1 MGLLYSL
8 AFPKQDEKEKPNPLI
23 IDVEEVL
30 AEAAWDMYIHAYGP
44 FRRKFIKRENFTIE
58 VPMNY
63 YHFEQGPPKITVR
76 HVGQTRHNLST
87 DTDGARQAVQE
98 GRGVPE
104 MIGLETRFNNDTETE
119 QKYNFNFQKER
130 SASVE
135 VTYHRGFSIGGKA
148 NFALGVPK
156 VTGEGK
162 VGIDIETHVKVT
174 KITGERHEERVTT
187 SATSEI
193 TVAPHSHYTA
203 TVVMEERSM
212 VADFEIPVTMTLPA
226 KRGLVYIKMKET
238 GEVVYVQNV
247 TNLPFYFLKFQDVQI
262 LNANGEVIDKT
273 KELNAQCK
281 DIRFK
286 IAGIVNGVQL
296 SSHCINLR
304 QTGVVT
310 ADSNPVAVSPKVSSR
325 EPKGKAL
332 LTASKPSGGSG
343 ATTTDVASS
352 SSAQD
357 PVRSQGVG
365 DRILQVAPSSDASAM
380 EGVQQAIVQQAKD
393 SGAVHVPGRW
403 LEF

>member
-1 MGLLYSL
+1 MGLLHSL
-8 AFPKQDEKEKPNPLI
+8 AFPKQDEKDKPKPLI

-30 AEAAWDMYIHAYGP
+30 KEAAWDMYIHSYGP
-44 FRRKFIKRENFTIE
+44 LRRQFIKRKNFTIE

-63 YHFEQGPPKITVR
+63 YHFEQGPPKIRVR

-87 DTDGARQAVQE
+87 DTDGAQQGVQE

-135 VTYHRGFSIGGKA
+135 VTYQRGFSIGGKA
-148 NFALGVPK
+148 NFTLGVPK
-156 VTGEGK
+156 ITAEGK
-162 VGIDIETHVKVT
+162 VGIEIETHVEVT
-174 KITGERHEERVTT
+174 KTTGERHEERVTT

-203 TVVMEERSM
+203 TVVMEERSL

-226 KRGLVYIKMKET
+226 ERGLIYIKMKET

-247 TNLPFYFLKFQDVQI
+247 TNLPFYFHKFDDVQI
-262 LNANGEVIDKT
+262 VNANGEVVGKT
-273 KELNAQCK
+273 KEFYDQWK

-286 IAGIVNGVQL
+286 IVGIVNGVQL

-304 QTGVVT
+304 QTGVVP
-310 ADSNPVAVSPKVSSR
+310 AGSNLASASPKVSSR
-325 EPKGKAL
+325 ESKGKAL
-332 LTASKPSGGSG
+332 LTAPKGGSG
-343 ATTTDVASS
+343 VTTTDVASS

-365 DRILQVAPSSDASAM
+365 DQILQVASSADASAM
-380 EGVQQAIVQQAKD
+380 EGVQKAIVQQAKD